1 MPAVVLV
8 VLMVVVVFVVAAE
21 GRVVAVGINV
31 CAANIVVVVVA
42 AEGRV
47 LGINVEPSCA
57 AGVRV
62 PPAASGK
69 RGAAEPL
76 VVGVKG
82 CAGEASGAAAPARG
96 NGLNALIPVAG
107 VTGAL
112 PMTGDGL
119 NVVDDVAR
127 GADAPNKGKGL
138 NTLPPAVAF
147 VVITVVCCN
156 VRALAWT
163 GSNTRL
169 IRTDGMNLFMVRSWP
184 EGEVRGAI
192 KA

>member
-8 VLMVVVVFVVAAE
+8 VLMVLVVVVVAAE

-31 CAANIVVVVVA
+31 CAANVVVVMVA
-42 AEGRV
+42 TEGRV

-96 NGLNALIPVAG
+96 NGLNALFPWQG
-107 VTGAL
+107 
-112 PMTGDGL
+112 
-119 NVVDDVAR
+119 
-127 GADAPNKGKGL
+127 
-138 NTLPPAVAF
+138 
-147 VVITVVCCN
+147 
-156 VRALAWT
+156 
-163 GSNTRL
+163 
-169 IRTDGMNLFMVRSWP
+169 
-184 EGEVRGAI
+184 
-192 KA
+192 